1 MPQHSKEQ
9 VINCIRKYIEQQWL
23 TDNVIT
29 QAERI
34 LSMWCGMLKQ
44 SYDGME
50 EDVNRIVSKMAEYP
64 TIKITYIMDVIRE
77 NRPWNFEKV

>member
-1 MPQHSKEQ
+1 
-9 VINCIRKYIEQQWL
+9 
-23 TDNVIT
+23 
-29 QAERI
+29 
-34 LSMWCGMLKQ
+34 MLKQ